1 MRLPQKAAFVSH
13 MFYRQPGRDYP
24 IGVRGQEITV
34 IDRDGTRY
42 LDGSGDAAASCF
54 RHDHPDV
61 IAAIQGALEPLDQA
75 PA

>member
-1 MRLPQKAAFVSH
+1 MNH
-13 MFYRQPGRDYP
+13 MVRRQPKYDYP
-24 IGVRGQEITV
+24 IAVRRGGITI

-54 RHDHPDV
+54 RHDHLEV

>member
-1 MRLPQKAAFVSH
+1 MSH